1 MIRNCRLWVAVLIG
15 FVLAA
20 TGAWASP
27 AGEEQ
32 AAASDKP
39 MVTDPTT
46 GMQVTAPEYGGTF
59 TYAYALFGKNTDP
72 SIEGGW
78 AGFQLSGVNEN
89 LVQGDWGLPRDEFGF
104 TGNYVPTSVFRGNLA
119 ASWEQPDNRT
129 FIVKIK
135 PGIHWH
141 DKAPMNGRELTA
153 DDVAWAYRRHG
164 GLLDWKPEYTATLFG
179 LPWESIEA
187 TDKYTVVFKLT
198 EPRLGM
204 VRAILAENTAW
215 VLPRE
220 VIEQHGDYTDW
231 RNVVGT
237 GPFML
242 TEHIENVSM
251 TRTRNPN
258 YHGFD
263 EKYPDN
269 RLPYVD
275 EVKALFM
282 AEAATRLAAMRT
294 GQIDMIHRFGGGTTI
309 GKVEVVNALLGTN
322 PDIQVGTYFQRALQ
336 VSGLNIRKPP
346 FDDIR
351 VRQAMQMALD
361 RDAIND
367 SYYGGFA
374 QRKPSGYFGDAS
386 GPVYTPF
393 DEWPKE
399 LQDAYSYNPEKAEE
413 LLDAAGYPRGADGV
427 RFKVTYDFRN
437 IEVIDLGYVEIAAG
451 YWKEIGVEV
460 EITLHDTGSWV
471 PRRVDGLYDMTTG
484 DQAWDQDFGV
494 IFGWYGNLV
503 EGRKSH
509 LTEYFSGVPD
519 PTLVRLYHAFNAAT
533 EESEQIRIAKEFDQ
547 YLLSQ
552 HFQVFGFKSPQYQV
566 AQPWIKGWNGESFLQ
581 DQGDVQ
587 VFARLW
593 LDRDLKAEMGF

>member
-1 MIRNCRLWVAVLIG
+1 MMRNYKIVGVAVLIG
-15 FVLAA
+15 LVLAA
-20 TGAWASP
+20 TGAWAAP
-27 AGEEQ
+27 AGEE
-32 AAASDKP
+32 AAAAADKP

-46 GMQVTAPEYGGTF
+46 GMQVTAPEYGGTL
-59 TYAYALFGKNTDP
+59 TYAYRYFGKNTDP

-78 AGFQLSGVNEN
+78 AGFQLSGVNEQ
-89 LVQGDWGLPRDEFGF
+89 LVQGDWGLPRDEFSF
-104 TGNYVPTSVFRGNLA
+104 TGYYVPTSVFRGNLA

-153 DDVAWAYRRHG
+153 DDVAWAYRRPS
-164 GLLDWKPEYTATLFG
+164 GLLDWQPEYTDQLFG

-198 EPRLGM
+198 EPRLTM
-204 VRAILAENTAW
+204 ARAILAEGAAW
-215 VLPRE
+215 ILPRE
-220 VIEQHGDYTDW
+220 VIEQRGDYTDW
-231 RNVVGT
+231 RNVIGT

-242 TEHIENVSM
+242 TEHVENVSM

-269 RLPYVD
+269 QLPYVD
-275 EVKALFM
+275 EVKGLFM
-282 AEAATRLAAMRT
+282 AEEATRLAAMRT
-294 GQIDMIHRFGGGTTI
+294 GQVDILHRFGGATI
-309 GKVEVVNALLGTN
+309 AKVEVVNSLLGTN
-322 PDIQVGTYFQRALQ
+322 PDIQVGTYFQSAFA

-351 VRQAMQMALD
+351 VRRAMQMALD

-374 QRKPSGYFGDAS
+374 QRNPSGFVGNANK
-386 GPVYTPF
+386 PAYTPF

-399 LQDAYSYNPEKAEE
+399 LQDAYSYNPEKAEQ
-413 LLDAAGYPRGADGV
+413 LLDEAGYQRGADGV
-427 RFKVTYDFRN
+427 RFKVTYDFRDLK
-437 IEVIDLGYVEIAAG
+437 DLGYVEIAAG

-460 EITLHDTGSWV
+460 EINTVDTPTWV
-471 PRRVDGLYDMTTG
+471 PRRVDGLYEMTSG
-484 DQAWDQDFGV
+484 YAGFDQEISTMFS
-494 IFGWYGNLV
+494 WYRYAV
-503 EGRKSH
+503 EGEKHCLS
-509 LTEYFSGVPD
+509 EYFGGIPD
-519 PTLVRLYHAFNAAT
+519 ATLTRLYHAFNATT

-552 HFQVFGFKSPQYQV
+552 HFQVFGFKSPQYQL
-566 AQPWIKGWNGESFLQ
+566 AQPWVKGWNGESFLL

>member
-1 MIRNCRLWVAVLIG
+1 
-15 FVLAA
+15 
-20 TGAWASP
+20 
-27 AGEEQ
+27 
-32 AAASDKP
+32 
-39 MVTDPTT
+39 
-46 GMQVTAPEYGGTF
+46 MQRKRALDGLTKQVHTA
-59 TYAYALFGKNTDP
+59 N
-72 SIEGGW
+72 
-78 AGFQLSGVNEN
+78 N
-89 LVQGDWGLPRDEFGF
+89 L
-104 TGNYVPTSVFRGNLA
+104 
-119 ASWEQPDNRT
+119 
-129 FIVKIK
+129 
-135 PGIHWH
+135 
-141 DKAPMNGRELTA
+141 
-153 DDVAWAYRRHG
+153 
-164 GLLDWKPEYTATLFG
+164 

-187 TDKYTVVFKLT
+187 TDNYTVVFKLT

-204 VRAILAENTAW
+204 VRAILAENTAL

-242 TEHIENVSM
+242 TEHVENVSM

-282 AEAATRLAAMRT
+282 EEAATRLAAMRT

-309 GKVEVVNALLGTN
+309 GKLEVVNALLGTN

-374 QRKPSGYFGDAS
+374 QRNPSGYYGNAS

-393 DEWPKE
+393 EEWPQE
-399 LQDAYSYNPEKAEE
+399 LQDAYRYNPEKAGQ
-413 LLDAAGYPRGADGV
+413 LLDEAGYPRGADGT
-427 RFKVTYDFRN
+427 RFEVTYDFRN

-460 EITLHDTGSWV
+460 EINLHDTGSWC
-471 PRRVDGLYDMTTG
+471 PRRADGLYDMTTG
-484 DQAWDQDFGV
+484 DQAWDQAIGT
-494 IFGWYGNLV
+494 IFSHYGRIV
-503 EGRKSH
+503 EGEKHCLS
-509 LTEYFSGVPD
+509 EYFGGIPD
-519 PTLVRLYHAFNAAT
+519 ATLTRLYHAFNAAT

-566 AQPWIKGWNGESFLQ
+566 AQPWVKGWNGESFLQ

>member
-32 AAASDKP
+32 AVASDKP

-46 GMQVTAPEYGGTF
+46 GMQVTAPEYGGTL
-59 TYAYALFGKNTDP
+59 TYAYALFGENTDP
-72 SIEGGW
+72 SIAGGW
-78 AGFQLSGVNEN
+78 APFQLSGVNEQ

-104 TGNYVPTSVFRGNLA
+104 TGNFVPTSVFRGNLA
-119 ASWEQPDNRT
+119 ESWEQPDNRT

-135 PGIHWH
+135 PGIQWH

-153 DDVAWAYRRHG
+153 EDVAWAYRRHG
-164 GLLDWKPEYTATLFG
+164 GLLDWKPEYTERLFG

-187 TDKYTVVFKLT
+187 TDRYTVVFKLT
-198 EPRLGM
+198 EPRLNM
-204 VRAILAENTAW
+204 ARAILAENTAL

-242 TEHIENVSM
+242 TEHVEEVSM

-282 AEAATRLAAMRT
+282 EEAATRLAAMRT

-309 GKVEVVNALLGTN
+309 GKLEVVNALLGTN

-336 VSGLNIRKPP
+336 VSSLNVRRPP

-374 QRKPSGYFGDAS
+374 QRNPSGYYGDAS

-393 DEWPKE
+393 EEWPKE
-399 LQDAYSYNPEKAEE
+399 LQDAYSYNPEEAEQ

-427 RFKVTYDFRN
+427 RFEVTYDFRN

-484 DQAWDQDFGV
+484 DQAWDQAIGT
-494 IFGWYGNLV
+494 IFAHYGRIV
-503 EGRKSH
+503 EGEKH
-509 LTEYFSGVPD
+509 CLNEYFGGIPD
-519 PTLVRLYHAFNAAT
+519 PTLVGSTMRSTPRPKSRSRYQSRKSST
-533 EESEQIRIAKEFDQ
+533 CTSS
-547 YLLSQ
+547 LSI
-552 HFQVFGFKSPQYQV
+552 FRYSDSSRPNTRWPSRGSRVGTASRSCRTR
-566 AQPWIKGWNGESFLQ
+566 AMSRFLP
-581 DQGDVQ
+581 GS
-587 VFARLW
+587 
-593 LDRDLKAEMGF
+593 GSTGT

>member
-1 MIRNCRLWVAVLIG
+1 
-15 FVLAA
+15 
-20 TGAWASP
+20 
-27 AGEEQ
+27 
-32 AAASDKP
+32 
-39 MVTDPTT
+39 
-46 GMQVTAPEYGGTF
+46 
-59 TYAYALFGKNTDP
+59 
-72 SIEGGW
+72 
-78 AGFQLSGVNEN
+78 
-89 LVQGDWGLPRDEFGF
+89 
-104 TGNYVPTSVFRGNLA
+104 
-119 ASWEQPDNRT
+119 
-129 FIVKIK
+129 
-135 PGIHWH
+135 
-141 DKAPMNGRELTA
+141 
-153 DDVAWAYRRHG
+153 
-164 GLLDWKPEYTATLFG
+164 
-179 LPWESIEA
+179 
-187 TDKYTVVFKLT
+187 
-198 EPRLGM
+198 
-204 VRAILAENTAW
+204 
-215 VLPRE
+215 
-220 VIEQHGDYTDW
+220 
-231 RNVVGT
+231 
-237 GPFML
+237 
-242 TEHIENVSM
+242 M

-258 YHGFD
+258 YHGVD

-399 LQDAYSYNPEKAEE
+399 LQDAYSYNPEKAEQ

-484 DQAWDQDFGV
+484 DQAWDQAIGT
-494 IFGWYGNLV
+494 IFAHYGRIV
-503 EGRKSH
+503 EGEKH
-509 LTEYFSGVPD
+509 CLNEYFGGIPD
-519 PTLVRLYHAFNAAT
+519 PTLVGSTMRSTPRPKSRSRYQSRKSST
-533 EESEQIRIAKEFDQ
+533 CTSS
-547 YLLSQ
+547 LSI
-552 HFQVFGFKSPQYQV
+552 FRYSDSSRPNTRWPSRGSRAGTASRSCRTKAMSR
-566 AQPWIKGWNGESFLQ
+566 FLP
-581 DQGDVQ
+581 GS
-587 VFARLW
+587 
-593 LDRDLKAEMGF
+593 GSTGT